1 MTASVQKKDQ
11 QMKPKAETTDAQ
23 TESSETNTA
32 KANSKQKHKD
42 NLEDKVADV
51 GELENTQA
59 DLLD

>member
-1 MTASVQKKDQ
+1 MTASVQKKDKQ
-11 QMKPKAETTDAQ
+11 VKPKAETIDAQ
-23 TESSETNTA
+23 TESSETNMA
-32 KANSKQKHKD
+32 KANSKQKQRD